1 MILHTINIYVASF
14 GISILSDAETEPHK
28 ILITDIA
35 IDLSRS
41 NPSLSALHREHLGS
55 RQKTEVYDS
64 DPYALKLTCRQVT
77 LERESQYHT
86 LQLAKLGSINVQV
99 LAFQWPRPFL
109 IPTPFMGNDPNGP
122 FLGIHIKL
130 AGIHM
135 TDRIQDLKRIIN
147 AMQTRERKSK
157 NPVVPSKPLS
167 FPIPRLSMTL
177 ECGPVIGRVIYD
189 PGNGEKHRA
198 VELRSNGFFL
208 YLGSEYKH
216 PTSGIRRSFPAA
228 SSVQSLHW
236 GTSLSINLEPILV
249 RVRSRHNFVGL
260 SEPALHTSD
269 QDFLDD
275 PPVVSVGTIEII
287 GAANASAQMDGAF
300 DSDAN
305 IDIST
310 LIFDIS
316 TVFETICIE
325 FWHPISV
332 DATLRLLSL
341 APLKQESLTVQT
353 STPRFFHMPTAFYG
367 KVAVARFV
375 IFITA
380 PDISPSNNLELSRG
394 FTMHTCAALEY
405 CSLRPNQDHWFN
417 NFQRSRGRTE
427 LLLPAETLVDA
438 LVAAKSF
445 GLQGDRSA
453 FIKMWLADLV
463 FKTAVA
469 TQYEP
474 DEPAIIGREDTDN
487 TLNEILRIGNIQVD
501 ICLSCKATI
510 NCLQHIDTCNISVQI
525 PLIRADFR
533 LAHAFSILLGLQTI
547 MALNPPR
554 PHRNPISTKIDDA
567 NSDFVLMVQGNV
579 TALQA
584 LLTLPTQ
591 KTVIRVDGLSGH
603 LNPSEPPRV
612 KWTRVASF
620 VSLPPQSNRW
630 ETPAPAKWDEF
641 VALQK
646 WEISFT
652 KLAGS
657 LLVSIDGD
665 SVRLRIPHGFVLAD
679 LVQDA
684 IVSAKAIKHMAH
696 IASTGRYSDMQYP
709 ESEGPKEVPHLTIRL
724 DCLCV
729 EAQDDPFETKVSL
742 IWRTGAEA
750 VKQRMDR
757 EDAFMA
763 KAAAVLSAEPT
774 FSPTTKNGPK
784 ADPEP
789 EYQFTSKHSVSIAE
803 ARKRLDDVHCLDWAL
818 RLEKSRD
825 RRIKDETSVL
835 HKLYGTSLPPSSDSL
850 LDFLEIPK
858 PSADPPLLRAM
869 LHSLCL
875 TISPPSFGMD
885 RLADVINEIGNGL
898 PRSTLFS
905 LLVPLH
911 IHFTLSSLH
920 ATLRDYPLPLFDIPT
935 RSDNSSI
942 SLTFD
947 TDLIVA
953 EEMGTELSVNWIKCP
968 VIDDNQAVHGEAPF
982 SIMVPKTIMPVKTYA
997 TPTIKITTSEAT
1009 TFSWGVSYGPAI
1021 QDVMRIVETLSSPPR
1036 DSSPAIGFWDKVQG

>member
-1 MILHTINIYVASF
+1 M

-28 ILITDIA
+28 ALITDIA

-41 NPSLSALHREHLGS
+41 NPSLNPLHKEHLGS
-55 RQKTEVYDS
+55 RQKTDVYDS
-64 DPYALKLTCRQVT
+64 DPYTLKLTCRRVT
-77 LERESQYHT
+77 LERESQHHT
-86 LQLAKLGSINVQV
+86 LRLATLGSIDVQV

-109 IPTPFMGNDPNGP
+109 IPTPFMGNDPNAP

-130 AGIHM
+130 AGIHI
-135 TDRIQDLKRIIN
+135 TDRIEDLKRIVN
-147 AMQTRERKSK
+147 AMQKRERKSG
-157 NPVVPSKPLS
+157 NPVVPSKLPS
-167 FPIPRLSMTL
+167 FPIPRLSITL
-177 ECGPVIGRVIYD
+177 ECGPVIGRIIYD
-189 PGNGEKHRA
+189 LENGEKHRA
-198 VELRSNGFFL
+198 VELRSNGFSV

-216 PTSGIRRSFPAA
+216 PTSAIRRSFPAA
-228 SSVQSLHW
+228 SSVQSLRW
-236 GTSLSINLEPILV
+236 DTGLSINLEPILV
-249 RVRSRHNFVGL
+249 RVRSKQNFIGL
-260 SEPALHTSD
+260 SGPAPRTSD

-275 PPVVSVGTIEII
+275 PPVISIGAIEII
-287 GAANASAQMDGAF
+287 GAASASAQIDGTP
-300 DSDAN
+300 DSDAK

-316 TVFETICIE
+316 TVFETICVE
-325 FWHPISV
+325 LWHPNSV

-341 APLKQESLTVQT
+341 APLKQENLTVRT
-353 STPRFFHMPTAFYG
+353 STPRFLHIPTAFYG

-375 IFITA
+375 VFITA
-380 PDISPSNNLELSRG
+380 PDITPSNILELSRG
-394 FTMHTCAALEY
+394 FTMRTCAAFEY

-417 NFQRSRGRTE
+417 NLQRSRGRTE

-445 GLQGDRSA
+445 GSQGDRSA
-453 FIKMWLADLV
+453 FIKMRLADLV
-463 FKTAVA
+463 FKAAVA

-474 DEPAIIGREDTDN
+474 DEPAIVGREETSSV
-487 TLNEILRIGNIQVD
+487 LKEILRIGNIQVD

-510 NCLQHIDTCNISVQI
+510 GRLQYTDTCNISVQI
-525 PLIRADFR
+525 PLIRANFR

-547 MALNPPR
+547 MVLNPPQPR
-554 PHRNPISTKIDDA
+554 RSPIPAEIDDA
-567 NSDFVLMVQGNV
+567 NSNFVLMVQGNV

-591 KTVIRVDGLSGH
+591 KLVIRMDGLSGH
-603 LNPSEPPRV
+603 LNSSGPPRV
-612 KWTRVASF
+612 KWARAATF

-641 VALQK
+641 MALQT
-646 WEISFT
+646 WELSFT

-665 SVRLRIPHGFVLAD
+665 SARLRIPHGFVLAD

-684 IVSAKAIKHMAH
+684 IVSVKAIKHMAH
-696 IASTGRYSDMQYP
+696 MASAGCYSDMPYP

-724 DCLCV
+724 DCLSV
-729 EAQDDPFETKVSL
+729 EAQDDPFETRVAL

-757 EDAFMA
+757 EEAFTA
-763 KAAAVLSAEPT
+763 KVAAVLSAESNFP
-774 FSPTTKNGPK
+774 PTTKNGPK
-784 ADPEP
+784 GDPEP

-803 ARKRLDDVHCLDWAL
+803 ARKRLDDVHYLDWTL

-825 RRIKDETSVL
+825 RRVKDETSVL
-835 HKLYGTSLPPSSDSL
+835 HKLCGTSLPPSPDSL
-850 LDFLEIPK
+850 LDSLEIPK
-858 PSADPPLLRAM
+858 PSADPPLLRVM
-869 LHSLCL
+869 LHNLCL
-875 TISPPSFGMD
+875 TISPPSFSMD
-885 RLADVINEIGNGL
+885 RLPDVINEIGNGL
-898 PRSTLFS
+898 PRDTQFS

-911 IHFTLSSLH
+911 VHFTLSSLH

-953 EEMGTELSVNWIKCP
+953 EEMGTELSVNWMQCP
-968 VIDDNQAVHGEAPF
+968 VIDYNQAVHGEAPF
-982 SIMVPKTIMPVKTYA
+982 SFMVPRTIMPVKTYA
-997 TPTIKITTSEAT
+997 TPTIKVTTSEAT

-1021 QDVMRIVETLSSPPR
+1021 QDVMRIVETLSSPPH
-1036 DSSPAIGFWDKVQG
+1036 DSSPALGFWDKVQS

>member
-1 MILHTINIYVASF
+1 MILHTISISVASF

-28 ILITDIA
+28 ALITDIA

-41 NPSLSALHREHLGS
+41 KPSLSPLHKEHLGS
-55 RQKTEVYDS
+55 RQKTDVYDS

-77 LERESQYHT
+77 LERESHHHT
-86 LQLAKLGSINVQV
+86 LRLATLGSIDVQV
-99 LAFQWPRPFL
+99 LAFQWPKPFL
-109 IPTPFMGNDPNGP
+109 IPTPFMGNDPNTP

-135 TDRIQDLKRIIN
+135 TDRIQDLKRIVN
-147 AMQTRERKSK
+147 AMQTKERKPE
-157 NPVVPSKPLS
+157 NPVPSKPLS
-167 FPIPRLSMTL
+167 FPIPRLSITL
-177 ECGPVIGRVIYD
+177 ECGPISGRVIYD
-189 PGNGEKHRA
+189 PENGEKHRA
-198 VELRSNGFFL
+198 VELRSNGFFV

-216 PTSGIRRSFPAA
+216 PTSAIRRSFPAA
-228 SSVQSLHW
+228 SSVQSLRW
-236 GTSLSINLEPILV
+236 DTSLSINLEPILV
-249 RVRSRHNFVGL
+249 RVRSKHNFVGL
-260 SEPALHTSD
+260 SEPALLTSD

-275 PPVVSVGTIEII
+275 PPVISIGAIEII
-287 GAANASAQMDGAF
+287 GTASASAQIDGTP
-300 DSDAN
+300 DSNAK

-310 LIFDIS
+310 LIFDTS

-332 DATLRLLSL
+332 DATVRLLSL
-341 APLKQESLTVQT
+341 APLKQEDLTVQT
-353 STPRFFHMPTAFYG
+353 STPRFLHIPTAVYG
-367 KVAVARFV
+367 KAAVARFV
-375 IFITA
+375 VFITA
-380 PDISPSNNLELSRG
+380 PDIRPSNNLELSRG
-394 FTMHTCAALEY
+394 FTMRTSAALEY
-405 CSLRPNQDHWFN
+405 CSLRSKQDHWFN
-417 NFQRSRGRTE
+417 NLQRSRGRTE
-427 LLLPAETLVDA
+427 LWLPAETLVDA
-438 LVAAKSF
+438 LIAAKSF

-453 FIKMWLADLV
+453 FIKMRLADFV
-463 FKTAVA
+463 FKAAVA

-474 DEPAIIGREDTDN
+474 DEPAIVGREDIPSV
-487 TLNEILRIGNIQVD
+487 LNEILRIGNIQVD

-510 NCLQHIDTCNISVQI
+510 DLLQYTDTCNISVQI
-525 PLIRADFR
+525 PSIRADFR

-547 MALNPPR
+547 MVLNPPR
-554 PHRNPISTKIDDA
+554 PRRKPTPVEINDA
-567 NSDFVLMVQGNV
+567 NSNFVLMVQGNV
-579 TALQA
+579 TGLQA
-584 LLTLPTQ
+584 LVTLPTQ
-591 KTVIRVDGLSGH
+591 KLVIHIDGLSGQ
-603 LNPSEPPRV
+603 LNPSGPPSV
-612 KWTRVASF
+612 KWMRAATF

-630 ETPAPAKWDEF
+630 ETPASAKWDEF
-641 VALQK
+641 MALQT
-646 WEISFT
+646 WELSFT

-657 LLVSIDGD
+657 LLISIDGD
-665 SVRLRIPHGFVLAD
+665 SARLRIPHGFVLAD

-684 IVSAKAIKHMAH
+684 TVSVKAIKHMVH
-696 IASTGRYSDMQYP
+696 MASAGCYSDMPYP
-709 ESEGPKEVPHLTIRL
+709 ESESPKEVPHLTIRL

-729 EAQDDPFETKVSL
+729 EAQDDPFESRLAL

-757 EDAFMA
+757 EEAFMA
-763 KAAAVLSAEPT
+763 KVAAILSAEPT
-774 FSPTTKNGPK
+774 FPPTTKNGLE

-789 EYQFTSKHSVSIAE
+789 EYQFTSKHSISIAE
-803 ARKRLDDVHCLDWAL
+803 ARKRLDDVHYLDWTL

-825 RRIKDETSVL
+825 RRTKDETSVL
-835 HKLYGTSLPPSSDSL
+835 HKLCGTSLPPSTDLL

-875 TISPPSFGMD
+875 TISPPSFSMD
-885 RLADVINEIGNGL
+885 RLPDVINEMGNGV
-898 PRSTLFS
+898 PRDSQFS

-911 IHFTLSSLH
+911 VHFTLSSLH
-920 ATLRDYPLPLFDIPT
+920 STLRDYPLPLFDIPT

-953 EEMGTELSVNWIKCP
+953 EEMGTELSVNWIRCP

-982 SIMVPKTIMPVKTYA
+982 SFMVPKTIMPVKTYA
-997 TPTIKITTSEAT
+997 TPTIKVTTSEAT

-1021 QDVMRIVETLSSPPR
+1021 QDVMRIVETLSSPPH